1 LFPGIA
7 KFLLG
12 VTIALGPAQT
22 PAGPT
27 LADVLHHLDEQAR
40 SFHGLTAD
48 VDRTKVTVV
57 VNDKSTESGHLTVHG
72 DDMCIDIKTPDPRTI
87 LRRGDKLYIYN
98 PKLQRVEEYDLGKHR
113 ELVDQFLLLGFGATG
128 KSLEKAYEM
137 KLAGRETTDGKQTVL
152 LELTPK
158 SKEVLNQIAKIDIWL
173 DESSWLP
180 VQQKFFE
187 AGTQDY
193 FIIRY
198 KNVVKNPKIDDDVF
212 KAHWPHGT
220 ERVHPQG

>member
-1 LFPGIA
+1 MSPGIA
-7 KFLLG
+7 KFFLSL
-12 VTIALGPAQT
+12 TIAMSAAQT
-22 PAGPT
+22 PTAPT
-27 LADVLHHLDEQAR
+27 LANVLHQLDEQAR
-40 SFHGLTAD
+40 TFHGLTAD

-57 VNDKSTESGHLTVHG
+57 VNDKSTESGQLTVHG
-72 DDMCIDIKTPDPRTI
+72 DDMRIDIKTPDARTI

-113 ELVDQFLLLGFGATG
+113 ELVDQFLLLGFGTTG
-128 KSLEKAYEM
+128 KSLEKAYEL
-137 KLAGRETTDGKQTVL
+137 KLAGQASIDGKEVTL

-173 DESSWLP
+173 DETSWQP

-193 FIIRY
+193 FIIHY
-198 KNVVKNPKIDDDVF
+198 KNAMKNPQISDEVF

-220 ERVHPQG
+220 ARIHPQG